1 MLQQI
6 LASVGVIALAVAGLI
21 VSNIMSRSEAA
32 GRWARRLASAL
43 GGAAFLAAVL
53 WLDVLAAI
61 VVLTAL
67 TVLIVTLRIGFP
79 RLTQGVRGSAP
90 SQAWSEITFAFAGT
104 LSLSVGWWALGD
116 KWLGFLPVAFMAWGD
131 NAAGVVRDIWKSLP
145 WPLPSAAMLVVCFL
159 AAAFMQP
166 YWVGAVGA
174 ILATLAERYRPRI
187 PFWDDNLNLV
197 TASFSAMAAL
207 SGLFS

>member
-6 LASVGVIALAVAGLI
+6 FATVVVIALAMAGLI
-21 VSNIMSRSEAA
+21 VSNITSRWDAA
-32 GRWARRLASAL
+32 GTWARRSASAL

-53 WLDVLAAI
+53 WLDVRTAI

-67 TVLIVTLRIGFP
+67 TILVVTLRIGFP
-79 RLTQGVRGSAP
+79 RSVQGLRGRAP
-90 SQAWSEITFAFAGT
+90 SQAWSEITFAAAGT
-104 LSLSVGWWALGD
+104 LSLAVGWWALGD

-131 NAAGVVRDIWKSLP
+131 NVAGVVRDIWISLP
-145 WPLPSAAMLVVCFL
+145 WPLPSAAMLGVCFL

-166 YWVGAVGA
+166 YWIGAVGA
-174 ILATLAERYRPRI
+174 ILATLAERYRPRV

-197 TASFSAMAAL
+197 TASFSAMAVLA
-207 SGLFS
+207 GLVS